1 MQICCAGTSL
11 RFRPLQRKYQKG
23 EAVAFQSEFTCP
35 DPKRFLG
42 NWGLKVTDGRKRVI
56 PSIAKAGLS
65 YDFEY
70 PFEGGLG
77 GLLPTLPPDPV
88 QFPRKP
94 LDLKFAVLLMRSS
107 YEATDDLDF
116 IPMDQFQAKVCDLRP
131 FCSGSQLPC
140 TM

>member
-1 MQICCAGTSL
+1 MG
-11 RFRPLQRKYQKG
+11 
-23 EAVAFQSEFTCP
+23 
-35 DPKRFLG
+35 
-42 NWGLKVTDGRKRVI
+42 
-56 PSIAKAGLS
+56 PSVAKAGLP

-77 GLLPTLPPDPV
+77 GLLPTLPPEPV

-116 IPMDQFQAKVCDLRP
+116 IPMDQFQAKVCTLGP
-131 FCSGSQLPC
+131 FCSGS
-140 TM
+140 